1 MLLNTLKTK
10 LQTVTGSAIGE
21 VFFDFKDYLNEKR
34 SKTYPCILWQL
45 DGAEIVEDLRS
56 STIQQTAIITLT
68 VFAIALY
75 RDTQDKIAV
84 WDTVKGQFKTYINL
98 MNDTAG
104 IQILNI
110 DKLEAQLAGEGM
122 IDADQEVGIM
132 YKNVKIKLFC

>member
-10 LQTVTGSAIGE
+10 LQVVTGSAIGE

-75 RDTQDKIAV
+75 RDTQDKITV

-98 MNDTAG
+98 MDATAG

-132 YKNVKIKLFC
+132 YKNVKIKLWC